1 MKIYKD
7 YFQKSKIFLYPL
19 LEIKKGVRYVPIDTY
34 LAWEGQY
41 SFEDSKLM
49 CLYKQKFTKTFAK
62 FEEFQ
67 LLNHKYLDDYRELG
81 DDLHLYIFDLVNYKK
96 DIQNVIKGTYSKM
109 RKKTKT
115 QILDFFG
122 DIAPISEY
130 IESYI
135 YPEYYHEDYANE
147 LNVRI
152 ADIEKV
158 WELCSKPDLE
168 KETLKIKM
176 KELNIIKEKSISL
189 LSNPKRKSI

>member
-19 LEIKKGVRYVPIDTY
+19 LEIQKGVKYVPINTY
-34 LAWEGQY
+34 MAWEGQY

-49 CLYKQKFTKTFAK
+49 CLYQQKSTKAFAK

-67 LLNHKYLDDYRELG
+67 LLNHKYLDDYREL
-81 DDLHLYIFDLVNYKK
+81 DKDLHLYVFDLINYKK
-96 DIQNVIKGTYSKM
+96 DIQNIIKGSYSKM

-147 LNVRI
+147 LNVKLE
-152 ADIEKV
+152 DIEKV

-168 KETLKIKM
+168 KENLKIKI
-176 KELNIIKEKSISL
+176 KKLNIIKEKSISL
-189 LSNPKRKSI
+189 LLKSKRNSI

>member
-19 LEIKKGVRYVPIDTY
+19 LEIQKGVKYVPINTY
-34 LAWEGQY
+34 MAWEGQY

-49 CLYKQKFTKTFAK
+49 CLYQQKFTKAFAK

-67 LLNHKYLDDYRELG
+67 LLNHKYLDDYREL
-81 DDLHLYIFDLVNYKK
+81 DKDLHLYVFDLINYKK
-96 DIQNVIKGTYSKM
+96 DIQNVIKGSYSKM

-147 LNVRI
+147 LNVNLE
-152 ADIEKV
+152 DIERV

-168 KETLKIKM
+168 KENLKIKI

-189 LSNPKRKSI
+189 LLKSKRNSI

>member
-19 LEIKKGVRYVPIDTY
+19 LEIQKGIKYVPINTY
-34 LAWEGQY
+34 MAWEGQY

-49 CLYKQKFTKTFAK
+49 CLYQQKSTKAFAK

-67 LLNHKYLDDYRELG
+67 LLNHKYLDDYQEL
-81 DDLHLYIFDLVNYKK
+81 DKDLHLYVFDLVNYKK
-96 DIQNVIKGTYSKM
+96 DIQNVIKGLYSKM

-135 YPEYYHEDYANE
+135 YPEYYHDDYANE
-147 LNVRI
+147 LNVPLE
-152 ADIEKV
+152 DIEKV

-168 KETLKIKM
+168 KENLKIKI

-189 LSNPKRKSI
+189 LLKPKRNSI

>member
-19 LEIKKGVRYVPIDTY
+19 LEIQKGVKYVPINTY
-34 LAWEGQY
+34 MAWEGQY

-49 CLYKQKFTKTFAK
+49 CLYQQKFTKAFAK

-67 LLNHKYLDDYRELG
+67 LLNHKYLDDYREL
-81 DDLHLYIFDLVNYKK
+81 DKDLHLYVFDLVNYKK
-96 DIQNVIKGTYSKM
+96 DIQNVIKGSYSKM

-147 LNVRI
+147 LNVNLE
-152 ADIEKV
+152 DIERV

-168 KETLKIKM
+168 KENLKIKI

-189 LSNPKRKSI
+189 LLKSKRNSI

>member
-19 LEIKKGVRYVPIDTY
+19 LEIQKGVKYVPINTY
-34 LAWEGQY
+34 MAWEGQY

-49 CLYKQKFTKTFAK
+49 CLYQQKFTKAFAK

-67 LLNHKYLDDYRELG
+67 LLNHKYLDDYREL
-81 DDLHLYIFDLVNYKK
+81 DKDLHLYVFDLVNYKK
-96 DIQNVIKGTYSKM
+96 DIQNVIKGSYSKM

-147 LNVRI
+147 LNVNLE
-152 ADIEKV
+152 DIERV

-168 KETLKIKM
+168 KENLKIKI

-189 LSNPKRKSI
+189 RLKSKRNSI

>member
-19 LEIKKGVRYVPIDTY
+19 LEIQKGVKYVPINTY
-34 LAWEGQY
+34 MAWEGQY

-49 CLYKQKFTKTFAK
+49 CLYQQKFTKAFAK

-67 LLNHKYLDDYRELG
+67 LLNHKYLDDYREL
-81 DDLHLYIFDLVNYKK
+81 DKDLHLYVFDLVNYKK
-96 DIQNVIKGTYSKM
+96 DIQNIIKGSYSKM

-147 LNVRI
+147 LNVNLE
-152 ADIEKV
+152 DIERV
-158 WELCSKPDLE
+158 YGSYAVNL
-168 KETLKIKM
+168 I
-176 KELNIIKEKSISL
+176 
-189 LSNPKRKSI
+189 

>member
-19 LEIKKGVRYVPIDTY
+19 LEIQKGVKYVPINTY
-34 LAWEGQY
+34 MAWEGQY

-49 CLYKQKFTKTFAK
+49 CLYQQKFTKAFAK

-67 LLNHKYLDDYRELG
+67 LLNHKYLDDYREL
-81 DDLHLYIFDLVNYKK
+81 DKDLHLYVFDLVNYKK
-96 DIQNVIKGTYSKM
+96 DIQNVIKGSYSKM

-115 QILDFFG
+115 LILDFFG

-147 LNVRI
+147 LNVNLE
-152 ADIEKV
+152 DIERV

-168 KETLKIKM
+168 KENLKIKI

-189 LSNPKRKSI
+189 LLKSKRNSI

>member
-19 LEIKKGVRYVPIDTY
+19 LEIQKGVKYVPINTY
-34 LAWEGQY
+34 MAWEGQY

-49 CLYKQKFTKTFAK
+49 CLYQQKFTKAFAK

-67 LLNHKYLDDYRELG
+67 LLNHKYLDDYREL
-81 DDLHLYIFDLVNYKK
+81 DKDLHLYVFDLVNYKK
-96 DIQNVIKGTYSKM
+96 DIQNVIKGSYSKM

-115 QILDFFG
+115 LILDFFG
-122 DIAPISEY
+122 DIAPLSEY

-147 LNVRI
+147 LNVNLE
-152 ADIEKV
+152 DIERV

-168 KETLKIKM
+168 KENLKIKI

-189 LSNPKRKSI
+189 LLKSKRNSI